1 MQIMKR
7 YYILLIISTILFSCT
22 TQDKVRDN
30 TDFTENWKFCL
41 GDDSLAYNI
50 QYDDSKWRI
59 LNLPHDWSI
68 EADFSANN
76 PSTPGGGALPGGI
89 GWYRKEFTIDKSN
102 ENKSFYI
109 DFDGIYWNSKV
120 WINGH
125 LLGER
130 PNGYISFRYDL
141 TPYIKSGEK
150 NVIAVRVDNS
160 QQPNSRWYSGSG
172 IYRNVWLLTVNPV
185 HVDHWGTYVTTP
197 LVSEEKAEIKIVTNI
212 RNTETT
218 SQNADIYSILVDAK
232 GRELTQTNRKIAITA
247 QSNGETEQSINID
260 NPILWSVENP
270 YLYKIITQIKQNGK
284 IVDEYETPVGI
295 RYFSFDAEKGFFL
308 NGKSVKI
315 KGVCNHHDLGCLGAA
330 VNTRAIERQLEILKE
345 MGCNGIRTAHNPPA
359 PELLDLCDKMG
370 FIVMDETFDMWRKK
384 KSPYDYSQ
392 YFPEWHERDLTDLI
406 LRDRNHPSIF
416 MWCIGNE
423 VLEQWS
429 HINADTLDL
438 QQANMVL
445 NFANTLD
452 KKNVNP
458 KELHINSLLTVKLA
472 DIVRKLDPTRPITTG
487 NNETEPSNHVLRSGA
502 MDIIGFNYH
511 EYNWIDFHEK
521 FPNQKLI
528 ITESTSALMS
538 RGYYQMPSDSMNI
551 WPERWDKPFDRPIH
565 HCSSYDNCH
574 VPWGTTHEDTWRLVK
589 KYDHIS
595 GVYLWTGFDY
605 LGEPTPFW
613 WPSRSSYFGIIDLAG
628 FRKDIY
634 YMYQSEWTD
643 KNVLHIFPHWNWQ
656 EGQVVDVWA
665 YYNNADEVELF
676 LNGKSLGKKSKIED
690 QFHVFWRVPYKK
702 GVLKAI
708 SYKNGREV
716 MTKEVKTTGE
726 AVNIRLTADR
736 QTIRAD
742 GKDLSFVTVEIL
754 DTEGNAIPIADNLI
768 DFSIEGNGIIA
779 GTDNGDPTDSNSLKK
794 PSRKLFSGKALVVVQ
809 SGKEGGNI
817 MLKAKSSGFKDVS
830 IEIKTFK

>member
-50 QYDDSKWRI
+50 QYDDSKWRT

-438 QQANMVL
+438 QQANMML

-472 DIVRKLDPTRPITTG
+472 DIVRRLDPTRPITTG

-726 AVNIRLTADR
+726 AVNIRLTADG
-736 QTIRAD
+736 QTIKAD

-817 MLKAKSSGFKDVS
+817 ILKAKSSGFKDVS